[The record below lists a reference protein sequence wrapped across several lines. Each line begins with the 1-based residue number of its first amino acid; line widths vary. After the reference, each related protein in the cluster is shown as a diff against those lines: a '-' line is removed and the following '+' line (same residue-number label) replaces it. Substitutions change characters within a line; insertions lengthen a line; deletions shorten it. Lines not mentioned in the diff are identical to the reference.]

1 MGTPNYVAYGY
12 AVVLCLRS
20 QFQNHV
26 TIMLLREINT
36 SSIDR
41 LNMKKSLLVIIV
53 SLFLAVFLVGQVYG
67 WNIEYVI
74 EPNHE
79 ATEIIPLTPSSSVI
93 GNVSAT
99 GSIFFYV
106 SSPSS
111 NIVYCSNET
120 TFTPFSFTASE
131 VGNYTL
137 HIINVNRTENV
148 VATLIYSKN
157 LVLTL
162 YSTITMKFN
171 TETTTTTNVIVKPTT
186 SFDWVGFLNLLA
198 MIYTIGGFVIG
209 VIKTIKKLVRRLRW
223 KKKYGKPQSPS
234 PYVII
239 QS

>member
-1 MGTPNYVAYGY
+1 
-12 AVVLCLRS
+12 
-20 QFQNHV
+20 
-26 TIMLLREINT
+26 
-36 SSIDR
+36 
-41 LNMKKSLLVIIV
+41 MKKSLLVIIV

-99 GSIFFYV
+99 ESILFYV
-106 SSPSS
+106 DSPSG

-137 HIINVNRTENV
+137 HIINVYRTENV
-148 VATLIYSKN
+148 VATLSYSKN
-157 LVLTL
+157 LVVTL
-162 YSTITMKFN
+162 YSTITMTFN
-171 TETTTTTNVIVKPTT
+171 TETTTTTNMIVKPTT
-186 SFDWVGFLNLLA
+186 SFDWFGFLSALA
-198 MIYTIGGFVIG
+198 IFSTIGSFVVG
-209 VIKTIKKLVRRLRW
+209 VIKTIKKLVEWLRW
-223 KKKYGKPQSPS
+223 KKKYGKPQTPS
-234 PYVII
+234 PYVIM